1 MTTGQQLQPIFYIGE
16 QIERDGLMVIDVT
29 GQPLDGAPY
38 ISPYAVV
45 ALCEQGTAYSEYDM
59 MRVEFHPHDLTI
71 MHQGHIVSARSI
83 SPDYRARLIVMSED
97 FFEKLKHQNFQRFG
111 QQSLYY
117 EKNPHFHLNDEQYR
131 YIKASFDLLEGVS
144 KIGRRYK
151 EELFLSI
158 FSALML
164 LHYEFSPIPE
174 EYSEDALRRLSL
186 RFKDA
191 VINNYRTSREVAF
204 YANMFCLS
212 PKYFSTL
219 IKQET
224 GFSAGDWIDRYVTLQ
239 AKQFLK
245 AQPHLSIQQIAARL
259 GFGEQASF
267 SRFFKNNTGMTPSQY
282 RESSWT
288 GDEQNAL

>member
-1 MTTGQQLQPIFYIGE
+1 MFLNTFCYFCTQNDKLMTTGQQLHPIFYIGE

-29 GQPLDGAPY
+29 SQPLDGAPY

-59 MRVEFHPHDLTI
+59 MPVEFHPHDLTI
-71 MHQGHIVSARSI
+71 MHQGHIVSARST
-83 SPDYRARLIVMSED
+83 SPDYRARLIAMSED

-117 EKNPHFHLNDEQYR
+117 EENPHFHLNDEQYR

-158 FSALML
+158 FSALL
-164 LHYEFSPIPE
+164 
-174 EYSEDALRRLSL
+174 
-186 RFKDA
+186 
-191 VINNYRTSREVAF
+191 
-204 YANMFCLS
+204 
-212 PKYFSTL
+212 
-219 IKQET
+219 
-224 GFSAGDWIDRYVTLQ
+224 
-239 AKQFLK
+239 
-245 AQPHLSIQQIAARL
+245 L